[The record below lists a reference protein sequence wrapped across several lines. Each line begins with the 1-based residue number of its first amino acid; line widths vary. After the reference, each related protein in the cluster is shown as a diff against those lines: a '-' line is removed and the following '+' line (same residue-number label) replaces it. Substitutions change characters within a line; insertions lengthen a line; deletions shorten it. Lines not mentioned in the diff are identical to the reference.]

1 MQLQK
6 IEKAFSE
13 SYILQT
19 SVGDLPSA
27 AGGFDALVRSLR
39 GTPYNAVATTVKKN
53 VDTWPDKRTETG
65 GGGGGGADDGGIG
78 VGALDALEA
87 FVERHEGVV
96 LEFTA
101 RAANNLAYVNSK
113 VSFAATRT
121 RRKPGI
127 RAYYREKT

>member
-1 MQLQK
+1 MQLQN

-27 AGGFDALVRSLR
+27 AGGFDALVRSRR

-53 VDTWPDKRTETG
+53 ADTWPDKRTDTG
-65 GGGGGGADDGGIG
+65 GGGGGANDGGTG

-113 VSFAATRT
+113 VSFATTRT
-121 RRKPGI
+121 RRKPGM
-127 RAYYREKT
+127 RAYHREKT